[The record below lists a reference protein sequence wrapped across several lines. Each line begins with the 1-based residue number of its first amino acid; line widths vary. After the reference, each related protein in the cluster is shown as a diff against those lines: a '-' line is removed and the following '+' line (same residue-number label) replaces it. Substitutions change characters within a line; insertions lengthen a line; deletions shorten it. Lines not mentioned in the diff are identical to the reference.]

1 MANDDMTLFA
11 DEGMLELFRMEAEMH
26 SAALE
31 SGIMDL
37 EADPT
42 ASAKI
47 EPLMRAAH
55 SIKGAARIMGLDI
68 AVKLAHVMEDLFS
81 AAQEKKTVLD
91 AHAIDVLLQGVD
103 TFKRLSVVKAD
114 ALASWLKDHEPE
126 IVDLANRLAQIL
138 AGESPTVLAPAPSPG
153 PSPSAPAPE
162 PVAVAPPPSAP
173 ATPSAPSAVFAD
185 EGMLELFR
193 MEAEMHSAAL
203 ESGIMD
209 LEADPTASAK
219 IEPLMRAA
227 HSIKGAARIMGL
239 DIAVKLAHV
248 MEDLFSAAQEKKT
261 VLDAHAIDVLLQGV
275 DTFKR
280 LSVVKADALAS
291 WLNEH
296 EPEIAALAS
305 QLAQILTGGQVSPVS
320 PLPAPTAPQAASAI
334 GPETAPTKEK
344 PVHSGPAA
352 GAPVGQAAAPHRM
365 RAPREDSEPPGL
377 REPGPAESD
386 NAILVTADNLSRLVG
401 LAGEC
406 LVESQALRTQVQDL
420 YQLKFLLSELPRIL
434 EGVKV
439 VSDKEDFLETCRDIS
454 SRAQRS
460 AGKCREVL
468 TRQIESF
475 ETYLLHW
482 ENLSN
487 RLYNEAIATRM
498 RPFRDGAHGF
508 PRMVRDMARKLGKKI
523 KLRITGEATKV
534 DRDVLVKLEAPLTHI
549 LRNACDHGIESPQQR
564 IAAGKPERGTIDL
577 RIGHRAGMLSV
588 TVTDDGKG
596 IDPEQ
601 IRVRIVKRGMASAD
615 MARDLSEAELM
626 DFLFLSGFTTAGAVT
641 EVSGRGVGLDVVKN
655 MVQEVQG
662 TMKVHSTPGRGTTF
676 QMDLPLTL
684 SVIRTL
690 LVEIAEE
697 PYAFPLTRLDRVLL
711 VPEENVLSIEDRQ
724 YIPFD
729 GVNIGLVPA
738 GQPLG
743 LKSHPR
749 ESAGLPVVVVS
760 DTLKQ
765 YGVVVDRLLGEV
777 DMVVRPLDPRLGKV
791 PNISAA
797 AISEDGSPILII
809 DVDDLVR
816 SIDYEL
822 TGGRIARIA
831 RGEGYTA
838 EAAVKRILVVDDSI
852 TVREVERRLL
862 ENKGYQV
869 EVAVD
874 GMDGWNA
881 VQSGKYD
888 LVISDVDMPRMN
900 GIELVKSIRK
910 DPASRH
916 LPIIIL
922 SYKDREEDRLKGLEA
937 GASFYLTKSSFY
949 DESFIKSVKDL
960 IGEPH

>member
-1 MANDDMTLFA
+1 MANDDMTIFA
-11 DEGMLELFRMEAEMH
+11 DEGMLELFRMEAELH

-42 ASAKI
+42 AAAKI

-91 AHAIDVLLQGVD
+91 AHAVDTLLQGVD

-114 ALASWLKDHEPE
+114 ALASWLREHEPE
-126 IVDLANRLAQIL
+126 FVNIANRLSQIL
-138 AGESPTVLAPAPSPG
+138 AGGPPAPPAPVPTPAPASLPPTAPAGPVPAPVSSPAPAPA
-153 PSPSAPAPE
+153 APT
-162 PVAVAPPPSAP
+162 APP
-173 ATPSAPSAVFAD
+173 AVFAD

-193 MEAEMHSAAL
+193 MEAEMHSAVL
-203 ESGIMD
+203 ESGIME
-209 LEADPTASAK
+209 LETDPTATTK

-239 DIAVKLAHV
+239 DIAVKLAHL
-248 MEDLFSAAQEKKT
+248 MEDLFSAAQEKKI
-261 VLDAHAIDVLLQGV
+261 VLDAHAIDILLQGV

-280 LSVVKADALAS
+280 LSVVKADSLAS
-291 WLNEH
+291 WLTEH
-296 EPEIAALAS
+296 EPEILGLDDRLSQFLAGGAIS
-305 QLAQILTGGQVSPVS
+305 PASAPPAPVAGVPTGQTPLRKPVS
-320 PLPAPTAPQAASAI
+320 RDERKPAGI
-334 GPETAPTKEK
+334 
-344 PVHSGPAA
+344 
-352 GAPVGQAAAPHRM
+352 
-365 RAPREDSEPPGL
+365 REA
-377 REPGPAESD
+377 GPAESD

-406 LVESQALRTQVQDL
+406 LVESQALRSQVQDL
-420 YQLKFLLSELPRIL
+420 YQLKYLLSELPRIL
-434 EGVKV
+434 ESVKD
-439 VSDKEDFLETCRDIS
+439 VSGKEDSLETCRDICS
-454 SRAQRS
+454 QAQRG

-468 TRQIESF
+468 ARQIESF

-523 KLRITGEATKV
+523 KLRLTGEGTRV

-564 IAAGKPERGTIDL
+564 MAAGKLERGTIDL

-596 IDPEQ
+596 IDPEH
-601 IRVRIVKRGMASAD
+601 IRRRIVERSMASAE
-615 MARDLSEAELM
+615 MARNLSEAELM

-655 MVQEVQG
+655 MVQDVQG
-662 TMKVHSTPGRGTTF
+662 TMKVHSSPGRGTTF

-690 LVEIAEE
+690 LVEIAGE

-711 VPEENVLSIEDRQ
+711 VSEESVLSIEDRQ
-724 YIPFD
+724 YFPFE

-743 LKSHPR
+743 LTSNPVLN
-749 ESAGLPVVVVS
+749 GGMPVVVVS
-760 DTLKQ
+760 DSLKQ

-777 DMVVRPLDPRLGKV
+777 DMVVRPLDARLGKV

-797 AISEDGSPILII
+797 AISEDGAPILIV

-831 RGEGYTA
+831 RGEGHTGETA
-838 EAAVKRILVVDDSI
+838 IKRILVVDDSI

-881 VQSGKYD
+881 VQTGKYD

-900 GIELVKSIRK
+900 GIELVKNIRK

-960 IGEPH
+960 IGDPH